1 MYEEKEG
8 SAAEHKIKKKKKR
21 EREREF
27 GKGCLAKDH
36 ESPPWE

>member
-8 SAAEHKIKKKKKR
+8 SAAEHKIKKKKKK
-21 EREREF
+21 REREF